1 MKQRPRIYYNET
13 QKAMMWDRWRRG
25 ESLHEIARLF
35 DRHHTSVRGILAETG
50 GIRPPQRVRSGQS
63 LSEREEIYR
72 GLVASRSMRSI
83 ATLLG
88 RAPSTVSREIRRNGG
103 CHGYRASKADQAAW
117 DQAQRPKICK
127 LARNRT
133 LAGLVAR
140 KLKKFWSRAQIAGW
154 LKCTYPD
161 DENYQVSHETIS
173 HAVHPSPWRL
183 EKGALAAPATN
194 TGHASLAPSHSE
206 DG

>member
-25 ESLHEIARLF
+25 ESLHDIARLF

-63 LSEREEIYR
+63 LSLLEREEISR

-88 RAPSTVSREIRRNGG
+88 RAPSTVSREIRRTTR
-103 CHGYRASKADQAAW
+103 CHTRPFIARCSSK
-117 DQAQRPKICK
+117 P
-127 LARNRT
+127 
-133 LAGLVAR
+133 VA
-140 KLKKFWSRAQIAGW
+140 
-154 LKCTYPD
+154 P
-161 DENYQVSHETIS
+161 
-173 HAVHPSPWRL
+173 
-183 EKGALAAPATN
+183 
-194 TGHASLAPSHSE
+194 
-206 DG
+206 